1 MHDPM
6 THLSRLDWFV
16 IASYIGFLVFVG
28 ALFSRRRLRSVD
40 YFLASRASRW
50 TLVGLASFA
59 SNMSPTALVGLAG
72 GAYAMGLAVY
82 DYEWSAVPILV
93 FFCVFM
99 VPVVI
104 ASQSYTMPEFL
115 ERRYD
120 RRARLLF
127 AIMTLFLIVF
137 VDSAGVLYS
146 AALVCQLLVPAL
158 PLSLIVLVIA
168 GAAGAYTITGGLR
181 AVMYTEAVQALVLLA
196 GAALISAGALERV
209 GGWHAIRAGLDPGLL
224 SLIRPIGAASVPWPG
239 LLFGIPILGFYY
251 WCTNQSIVQRVLS
264 ARDIDHARWGTL
276 FTGLLK
282 LPVLFL
288 MVLPGLCAILLI
300 PNLGQTDRVYPQ
312 LILLLLPAGALG
324 LVVAGF
330 LAAAIV
336 ASASMFNSAAS
347 LITLDVIKVISP
359 KRSDRELVRAG
370 RWTTAG
376 LIVFA
381 IAWAPQLVSFA
392 SLWQYLQSV
401 LAYTV
406 PPVVTVFMAGLF
418 WRRAS
423 SDAAAL
429 TLAGGFA
436 AGAALFVVNVLL
448 HWTHVHFL
456 YAATLLCG
464 LDTVI
469 LVTISVR
476 GGERIT
482 PARAAVMWRSERPAA
497 RGWRDYRYQAAALL
511 ALTLW
516 LVFEF
521 R

>member
-16 IASYIGFLVFVG
+16 IASYIGFLVVVG

-196 GAALISAGALERV
+196 GAALISA
-209 GGWHAIRAGLDPGLL
+209 P
-224 SLIRPIGAASVPWPG
+224 
-239 LLFGIPILGFYY
+239 
-251 WCTNQSIVQRVLS
+251 S
-264 ARDIDHARWGTL
+264 ARRACRGRDCCSGYRSWDSI
-276 FTGLLK
+276 TGA
-282 LPVLFL
+282 PINRSCSVSSRR
-288 MVLPGLCAILLI
+288 AIS
-300 PNLGQTDRVYPQ
+300 TTH
-312 LILLLLPAGALG
+312 AGARC
-324 LVVAGF
+324 
-330 LAAAIV
+330 
-336 ASASMFNSAAS
+336 
-347 LITLDVIKVISP
+347 SP
-359 KRSDRELVRAG
+359 GCSSCPCCFSWCSPDFARS
-370 RWTTAG
+370 
-376 LIVFA
+376 
-381 IAWAPQLVSFA
+381 
-392 SLWQYLQSV
+392 
-401 LAYTV
+401 
-406 PPVVTVFMAGLF
+406 
-418 WRRAS
+418 
-423 SDAAAL
+423 
-429 TLAGGFA
+429 
-436 AGAALFVVNVLL
+436 
-448 HWTHVHFL
+448 
-456 YAATLLCG
+456 C
-464 LDTVI
+464 
-469 LVTISVR
+469 
-476 GGERIT
+476 
-482 PARAAVMWRSERPAA
+482 
-497 RGWRDYRYQAAALL
+497 
-511 ALTLW
+511 
-516 LVFEF
+516 
-521 R
+521 

>member
-1 MHDPM
+1 
-6 THLSRLDWFV
+6 
-16 IASYIGFLVFVG
+16 
-28 ALFSRRRLRSVD
+28 VD

-50 TLVGLASFA
+50 ALVGLASFA
-59 SNMSPTALVGLAG
+59 SNMSPTALVALAG

-99 VPVVI
+99 VPIVI
-104 ASQSYTMPEFL
+104 ASRSYTMPEFL

-120 RRARLLF
+120 RRARVLF

-146 AALVCQLLVPAL
+146 ASLVCQLLVPGL
-158 PLSLIVLVIA
+158 RLGVIVLVIA
-168 GAAGAYTITGGLR
+168 AAAGTYTIMGGLR
-181 AVMYTEAVQALVLLA
+181 AVMVTEAVQALVLLA
-196 GAALISAGALERV
+196 GAALIAAGALERV
-209 GGWHAIRAGLDPGLL
+209 GGLHAIRDGLDPAML
-224 SLIRPIGAASVPWPG
+224 SLIRPIGTDSVPWPG

-264 ARDIDHARWGTL
+264 ARDVDQARWGTL
-276 FTGLLK
+276 LTGLLK
-282 LPVLFL
+282 LPVLVL
-288 MVLPGLCAILLI
+288 MVLPGLCAILLM
-300 PNLGQTDRVYPQ
+300 PHLEQTDRIYPQ

-330 LAAAIV
+330 LAAAVV

-347 LITLDVIKVISP
+347 LITLDVIQVISP
-359 KRSDRELVRAG
+359 QLSDRALVRTG

-381 IAWAPQLVSFA
+381 IAWAPQLGSFR

-423 SDAAAL
+423 AAAAAV
-429 TLAGGFA
+429 TLAAGFA

-448 HWTHVHFL
+448 HWTHLHFL
-456 YAATLLCG
+456 YAAVLLCAF
-464 LDTVI
+464 DTVI
-469 LVTISVR
+469 LVQVSLRSREELTR
-476 GGERIT
+476 
-482 PARAAVMWRSERPAA
+482 ARAAVMWQAAPRRSVGRGAPAV

-511 ALTLW
+511 VLTLC
-516 LVFEF
+516 LVFVL